1 MAPSDPLTD
10 LRVREYRAAT
20 DLGHPRIGSEHLLL
34 ALVGTESASGQA
46 LRACGLSYE
55 AVHAAVSG
63 LSDSYVQRGPRD
75 AEASG
80 KWLDPDTMRIGAR
93 AEGLAAGMGSAEV
106 REEHQLLALVWDP
119 GSPVALQL
127 MEQLGATRERV
138 LEELKRR
145 EVEVPEVPLPY
156 RPKWGPP
163 FYVSREEFERL
174 AADLRRRGVLYK
186 FNYKEG
192 GRVIIS
198 VDERGE
204 GQ

>member
-1 MAPSDPLTD
+1 
-10 LRVREYRAAT
+10 
-20 DLGHPRIGSEHLLL
+20 
-34 ALVGTESASGQA
+34 
-46 LRACGLSYE
+46 
-55 AVHAAVSG
+55 
-63 LSDSYVQRGPRD
+63 
-75 AEASG
+75 
-80 KWLDPDTMRIGAR
+80 MRINAR
-93 AEGLAAGMGSAEV
+93 AEGLAAGMGSAVV

-119 GSPVALQL
+119 GSPVALHL
-127 MEQLGATRERV
+127 MEKLGATRERV

-174 AADLRRRGVLYK
+174 AADLRRRGVLYR